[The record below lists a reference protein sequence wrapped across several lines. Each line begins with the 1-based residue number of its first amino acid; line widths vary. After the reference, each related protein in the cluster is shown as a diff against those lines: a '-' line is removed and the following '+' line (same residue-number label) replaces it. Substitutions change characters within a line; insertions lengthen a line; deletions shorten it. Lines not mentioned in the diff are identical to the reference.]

1 LEIVL
6 AGVKRH
12 QESELFHH
20 FASVPVARHPR
31 NASTDSGRVTGYAMS
46 TVETG

>member
-20 FASVPVARHPR
+20 IAVYLYPGVHEMLA
-31 NASTDSGRVTGYAMS
+31 TILG
-46 TVETG
+46 E